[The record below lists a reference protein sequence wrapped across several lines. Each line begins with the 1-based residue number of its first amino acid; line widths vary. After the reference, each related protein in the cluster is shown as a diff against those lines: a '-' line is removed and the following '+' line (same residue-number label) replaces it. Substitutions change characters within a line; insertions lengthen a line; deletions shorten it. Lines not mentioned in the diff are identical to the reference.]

1 MIYCVRLIAYT
12 SNALNHWDY

>member
-12 SNALNHWDY
+12 SNALNHWGY